1 MAPPGWFG
9 QAAAVC
15 ACACIFCSS
24 ILLHQGVFGGIVCP
38 QKQYSCC
45 TNSGCNMQ
53 LEDRSLV
60 RLGAA
65 CIAGQQQEC
74 TLRMHTHTHLHKNT
88 LFEWRNYVEFHV
100 PENV

>member
-1 MAPPGWFG
+1 
-9 QAAAVC
+9 
-15 ACACIFCSS
+15 
-24 ILLHQGVFGGIVCP
+24 
-38 QKQYSCC
+38 
-45 TNSGCNMQ
+45 MQ